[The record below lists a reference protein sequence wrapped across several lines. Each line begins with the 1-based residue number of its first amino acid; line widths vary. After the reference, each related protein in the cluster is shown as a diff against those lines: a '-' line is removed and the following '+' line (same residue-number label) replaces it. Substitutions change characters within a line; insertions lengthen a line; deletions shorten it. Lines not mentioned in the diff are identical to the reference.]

1 MTSVTQ
7 WNPFREMQELQNRL
21 SSLSD
26 WRPTRN
32 GNHAEI
38 QWAPL
43 VDVIE
48 TTDEFVIRADL
59 PGMHKNDVSVT
70 LEDGKLV
77 ITGKRLA
84 EALPEG
90 AEYVFNERPC
100 GTFTRSFVMPGWA
113 DPSGINAEFKHGLL
127 EVRVKKAE
135 KVKAKLIAIKGD

>member
-26 WRPTRN
+26 WSSPRN
-32 GNHAEI
+32 GYTADI

-43 VDVIE
+43 VDVLE
-48 TTDEFVIRADL
+48 TNDEFVIRADL
-59 PGMHKNDVSVT
+59 PGMQKNDVSVT
-70 LEDGKLV
+70 LDDGKLV

-84 EALPEG
+84 EALPDG

-135 KVKAKLIAIKGD
+135 KAKARLIAIKGD